1 MLAMRCMWWL
11 WVLWGVGCIVDRYPS
26 WAADG
31 TEYTTF
37 TDGTVAGLSVSS
49 CGPCHGNNGSS
60 ITQGQAHI
68 VGDGT
73 SGATITAVKDFTC
86 SALPFQGRYPSGNLF
101 YKVRAPSS
109 WTLWSGCGG
118 MGRQPKRGQGAW
130 AVYDRDHGVLP
141 LLTVAARC
149 TWRDCRPVVC
159 AQGTWYYGSYTLG
172 SLKGNK
178 QYPCANW

>member
-1 MLAMRCMWWL
+1 MCECLHARYALHVVVMG
-11 WVLWGVGCIVDRYPS
+11 VVGVGDIIDRYPS

-68 VGDGT
+68 VGDGA
-73 SGATITAVKDFTC
+73 SGATITAVKTSPAAPYPFRDAIQAATC
-86 SALPFQGRYPSGNLF
+86 FIRY
-101 YKVRAPSS
+101 ASS
-109 WTLWSGCGG
+109 WTLWSGGGG

-130 AVYDRDHGVLP
+130 AVYGDG
-141 LLTVAARC
+141 
-149 TWRDCRPVVC
+149 
-159 AQGTWYYGSYTLG
+159 
-172 SLKGNK
+172 
-178 QYPCANW
+178 

>member
-1 MLAMRCMWWL
+1 MG
-11 WVLWGVGCIVDRYPS
+11 VVGVGDIIDRYPS

-68 VGDGT
+68 VGDGA

-101 YKVRAPSS
+101 YKVRFVVD
-109 WTLWSGCGG
+109 
-118 MGRQPKRGQGAW
+118 
-130 AVYDRDHGVLP
+130 AVVWGWWDG
-141 LLTVAARC
+141 
-149 TWRDCRPVVC
+149 
-159 AQGTWYYGSYTLG
+159 
-172 SLKGNK
+172 
-178 QYPCANW
+178 

>member
-1 MLAMRCMWWL
+1 MCECLHARYALHVVVMG
-11 WVLWGVGCIVDRYPS
+11 VVGVGDIIDRYPS

-68 VGDGT
+68 VGDGA

-101 YKVRAPSS
+101 YKVRFVVD
-109 WTLWSGCGG
+109 
-118 MGRQPKRGQGAW
+118 
-130 AVYDRDHGVLP
+130 AVVWGWWDG
-141 LLTVAARC
+141 
-149 TWRDCRPVVC
+149 
-159 AQGTWYYGSYTLG
+159 
-172 SLKGNK
+172 
-178 QYPCANW
+178 